1 MRKTLM
7 LIIVVLFVQHVESQ
21 SLVYNWNGNTFGAN
35 GEQARRVTIGRVY
48 YNQYHWGSYG
58 NMKITI
64 RSSYFKSGYV
74 EYLLQANPATN
85 GNIPVLSCLSAG
97 GYNASLVKLELGEQ
111 INAGNEYY
119 GGVNYY
125 RNIYLDVGYYS
136 VWYVEAV
143 VTGPYAS
150 DKTSISGGEYSLMT
164 LFTSPDIS
172 NIASFTPHKKILA
185 IPTYNAN
192 FQFDGKLGIGTST
205 EPVAALEVNGNIFT
219 SSQSNYLQFGTNS
232 GTAPYVS
239 GSTEGHLALGTANS
253 AKLWVLQNGN
263 VGIGT
268 STPAVKLSVNG
279 DIKAKKL
286 LVSQA
291 GWPDY
296 VFDAS
301 YKLPSLKQ
309 VDRFITKHKHLPDLP
324 SAKEVE
330 EKGISVGDQQALLLK
345 KIEELTLY
353 LIKQDQQIEKLTRQ
367 VKQLQSVSP
376 TTKKKIFQ
384 SVSNK

>member
-1 MRKTLM
+1 MRKLIGLLILL
-7 LIIVVLFVQHVESQ
+7 LIIADAESQ
-21 SLVYNWNGNTFGAN
+21 SVVYNWNGNTFTAN
-35 GEQARRVTIGRVY
+35 GEQARRVVIGRVY

-85 GNIPVLSCLSAG
+85 GNVPLLSCLTAG

-111 INAGNEYY
+111 TNAGNEYY

-125 RNIYLDVGYYS
+125 RDIYLDVGYYS

-143 VTGPYAS
+143 VTGPYAA
-150 DKTSISGGEYSLMT
+150 DRTSISSSEYSLMT
-164 LFTSPDIS
+164 LFSSPDIS
-172 NIASFTPHKKILA
+172 NISSFTPHKKLIT
-185 IPTYNAN
+185 IPADYATI
-192 FQFDGKLGIGTST
+192 QLTGKLGIGTSA
-205 EPVAALEVNGNIFT
+205 EPAALLEVNGDIFT
-219 SSQSNYLQFGTNS
+219 SSQTNYLQFGTNS
-232 GTAPYVS
+232 GSAPYVS
-239 GSTEGHLALGTANS
+239 GSAEGSLALGTANS

-268 STPAVKLSVNG
+268 STPAFKLSVNG

-286 LVSQA
+286 LVSQG

-296 VFDAS
+296 VFDAT

-309 VDRFITKHKHLPDLP
+309 VDQFITKYKHLPDLP

-353 LIKQDQQIEKLTRQ
+353 LIKQDQQIENLNKQ
-367 VKQLQSVSP
+367 VNELKNNPARKNILSKP
-376 TTKKKIFQ
+376 ATKK
-384 SVSNK
+384 